1 MATMNVHFEQLIKPL
16 SHSGRDTDLIL
27 ILSAVRVELHSPC
40 SNVGVLQVLTSSTAV
55 QRHRP
60 VGSLLRNCPLY
71 ADNWWNLGGGVRCCW
86 DGGSTKHDINVWNKC
101 IGWCSAQIWWAESPF
116 QCCISIWLQW
126 HTVHIHCFSL
136 ACYSASPT
144 LISALLHPFVQQQC
158 SRVPAWVLHVLW
170 RVPFPNGLQRS
181 HLLG

>member
-71 ADNWWNLGGGVRCCW
+71 ADNW
-86 DGGSTKHDINVWNKC
+86 
-101 IGWCSAQIWWAESPF
+101 
-116 QCCISIWLQW
+116 
-126 HTVHIHCFSL
+126 
-136 ACYSASPT
+136 
-144 LISALLHPFVQQQC
+144 
-158 SRVPAWVLHVLW
+158 
-170 RVPFPNGLQRS
+170 
-181 HLLG
+181 